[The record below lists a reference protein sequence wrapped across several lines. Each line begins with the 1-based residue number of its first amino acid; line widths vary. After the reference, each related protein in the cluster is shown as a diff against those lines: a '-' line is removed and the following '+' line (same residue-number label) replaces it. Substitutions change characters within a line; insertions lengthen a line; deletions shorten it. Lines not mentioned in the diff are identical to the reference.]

1 MTSIPEQPEGPD
13 LAELRKDIDELKDAS
28 TESLIEPEP
37 AGLAQDEPEPERT
50 DAIGSEEWDEPAD
63 EETTEV

>member
-13 LAELRKDIDELKDAS
+13 LGDIRKDIDELKDTP
-28 TESLIEPEP
+28 TEQLIEPEP
-37 AGLAQDEPEPERT
+37 AALLENEPEAERT

-63 EETTEV
+63 EERTEV